1 MSWLRRLT
9 NNNTPVNTE
18 VLWGGG
24 LWWRTAES
32 RSPAASPYGA
42 QSAASTYAQSQRT
55 TPSAY
60 CQGRLKRGGRDSNPQ
75 PPARQAGT
83 GVSQGQQQA
92 QVVDSAKTA
101 SPAASPYGAG
111 TAPQLD
117 QIVAAWPA
125 LSDAMKAGIVA
136 MVVTSTK
143 KNE

>member
-1 MSWLRRLT
+1 MQAA
-9 NNNTPVNTE
+9 
-18 VLWGGG
+18 GG
-24 LWWRTAES
+24 L
-32 RSPAASPYGA
+32 
-42 QSAASTYAQSQRT
+42 Q
-55 TPSAY
+55 
-60 CQGRLKRGGRDSNPQ
+60 PQ
-75 PPARQAGT
+75 I
-83 GVSQGQQQA
+83 
-92 QVVDSAKTA
+92 VDSTKTA